1 MDASDVSEANLYERR
16 RKQQNRDAQRR
27 FRQRNKQ
34 INSRT
39 SSDHAEEITFSAP
52 IPDLPNGNSPSQA
65 LATLFTNLGDAA
77 QADISG
83 SYVLPDA
90 WHFDGG
96 IAPSSETMA
105 FLFPQETEFSDEVG
119 FTSSSNGSKEHIV
132 FGSGTIDWSSFEGGQ
147 GHPCLPPEH
156 GEMDGKVAEVR
167 AKRPSPMI
175 RSKTMPNPP
184 YTTSLQRFS
193 PPQKSPTDGCLRGS
207 TSFAKN

>member
-90 WHFDGG
+90 WNFDGG

-105 FLFPQETEFSDEVG
+105 FLFPQETEFPDEAG

-132 FGSGTIDWSSFEGGQ
+132 FGSGTIDWSSFEEGQ
-147 GHPCLPPEH
+147 GHPCSDGEH
-156 GEMDGKVAEVR
+156 GEINGKVAE
-167 AKRPSPMI
+167 
-175 RSKTMPNPP
+175 
-184 YTTSLQRFS
+184 
-193 PPQKSPTDGCLRGS
+193 SPTNGCLRGL